1 MKRGRMKGR
10 KKWREEERERVRKE
24 GREGNREG
32 GKARSLLFL
41 SKRRHQVLNMKIIK
55 NFKQMINTLVPCSRQ
70 LCAVGRSCQE
80 NEKQNLNPF

>member
-1 MKRGRMKGR
+1 MKGR
-10 KKWREEERERVRKE
+10 KKWRKRGRKE

-32 GKARSLLFL
+32 RKARSLLFL
-41 SKRRHQVLNMKIIK
+41 SKRHHQVLNMKIIK